1 MDQFTREVDEEYR
14 REQMAAM
21 WKRYGGIVVA
31 VVLVVV
37 LGVAGFT
44 FWESRQRQAAEDAA
58 LRLYEAGRLVADD
71 RTEEARAVLADVAA
85 DAPGG
90 TGVLAELRLAA
101 LLAEESTAEGVAA
114 YEAIAADAENPA
126 VLRDLARLRAAVL
139 QLDAA
144 PDAALPVLQSL
155 AQGEG
160 AFRHTAREQLGLA
173 ALDRGD
179 YEKAG
184 EWFDQ
189 IAVDPET
196 PGALRQRLAIYSAL
210 VAAGPV
216 AGPQ

>member
-31 VVLVVV
+31 VVVVVV
-37 LGVAGFT
+37 LGVAGYT
-44 FWESRQRQAAEDAA
+44 FWENRQRQAAEQAS
-58 LRLYEAGRLVADD
+58 LRLYEASRLVSED
-71 RTEEARAVLADVAA
+71 RTEEARAILADLAA

-101 LLAEESTAEGVAA
+101 LLAEENAAEGVAA
-114 YEAIAADAENPA
+114 YEAIAQDAETPA
-126 VLRDLARLRAAVL
+126 VLRDLARLRAALL

-155 AQGEG
+155 AQEDG

-179 YEKAG
+179 YEAAG
-184 EWFDQ
+184 TWFDA

-216 AGPQ
+216 ADTQ

>member
-21 WKRYGGIVVA
+21 WKRYGGILVA
-31 VVLVVV
+31 VAIVVV
-37 LGVAGFT
+37 LGVAGYT
-44 FWESRQRQAAEDAA
+44 FWESRQRQAAEEAS

-71 RTEEARAVLADVAA
+71 RTEEARAILAELAA

-101 LLAEESTAEGVAA
+101 LLAEENAAEGIAA
-114 YEAIAADAENPA
+114 YEAIAADSETPA
-126 VLRDLARLRAAVL
+126 VLRDLARLRAAL
-139 QLDAA
+139 IQLDGA

-216 AGPQ
+216 ADAQ